1 MHLSDRI
8 VLELLERGEIETDP
22 SSGDVWVRG
31 RLAATRNCGYLQTYL
46 ERGVSAVAH
55 RIMWIAN
62 RGEIPD
68 GTEINHRNR
77 VRDDNRLVNLEVV
90 TRTENVQHALGHWG
104 YRGVRPEDVANASP
118 EFVAA
123 LCKALS
129 VEWTDD
135 PTLLARAL
143 QDADS
148 TTVEP
153 PEHHSQTDHH
163 VTRDPAGDWVHEV
176 QFGVRISST
185 LTRVA

>member
-8 VLELLERGEIETDP
+8 VMELLEQGEIETNPDT
-22 SSGDVWVRG
+22 GDVWVRG
-31 RLAATRNCGYLQTYL
+31 RPAATRNCGYLQAYL
-46 ERGVSAVAH
+46 ERGVSAGAH

-68 GTEINHRNR
+68 GCQINHRNR

-90 TRTENVQHALGHWG
+90 TRTENVRHALGHWG

-123 LCKALS
+123 LCQALN

-135 PTLLARAL
+135 PTMLARAL

-148 TTVEP
+148 ATVQP
-153 PEHHSQTDHH
+153 PEHCEPTDHH
-163 VTRDPAGDWVHEV
+163 VTSDAAGDWVQEV

>member
-1 MHLSDRI
+1 MNLSDHI
-8 VLELLERGEIETDP
+8 AAELLERGQIVTDP
-22 SSGDVWVRG
+22 NSGDVWVRG
-31 RLAATRNCGYLQTYL
+31 KLGKAHANGYVRAYLAPGC
-46 ERGVSAVAH
+46 VAPVH

-68 GTEINHRNR
+68 GCQINHRNKIR
-77 VRDDNRLVNLEVV
+77 YDNRLDNLEVV
-90 TRTENVQHALGHWG
+90 TPAENVQHSRGHWG

-118 EFVAA
+118 EFVVALCAA
-123 LCKALS
+123 LN

-135 PTLLARAL
+135 PTRLARAL

-148 TTVEP
+148 ATVEP
-153 PEHHSQTDHH
+153 PECRQPTDHH
-163 VTRDPAGDWVHEV
+163 VTRDAAGDWVQEV

>member
-1 MHLSDRI
+1 MNLSDRI
-8 VLELLERGEIETDP
+8 ATELLERGEIETDP
-22 SSGDVWVRG
+22 DTGDVWVRG
-31 RLAATRNCGYLQTYL
+31 RLASTRNFGYVQAYL
-46 ERGVSAVAH
+46 ERDVSAVAH
-55 RIMWIAN
+55 RIMWLAN

-90 TRTENVQHALGHWG
+90 TRTENLQHAHGHWG

-123 LCKALS
+123 LCKALN

-153 PEHHSQTDHH
+153 PKHHNPTDHH
-163 VTRDPAGDWVHEV
+163 VTRDAAGDWVQEV